1 MNYTRD
7 EVLQYVE
14 ENDVK
19 FIRISFC
26 DIFGNQRN
34 VSVMPS
40 ELIRAFDLGISFDA
54 SMVRG
59 FLNANE
65 SDLFL
70 VPDANTLTPMPWRP
84 SEGQVVR
91 LFCNIRTPD
100 GSPFVG
106 DCRTLLRSARA
117 QILDEFGLVCKAGT
131 ECEFYLF
138 KTNEDG
144 NPTLIPQDHGTY
156 CDVAPND
163 KGENVRR
170 QICLSL
176 EEMGMRPE
184 SSRHELGPG
193 QNEIDFKYS
202 DILTAADRLVAFKA
216 AVKSIAAAGG
226 LYATFMPKPL
236 ENESGSGL
244 HINLSLYCDGENL
257 FKLDPGEHNPIAE
270 SFLAGILRRIRE
282 ITCFLN
288 PVPNSYARFGNF
300 EAPKYVSWSHQNRS
314 QLVRIPASW
323 GSYARMEL
331 RSPDPGCS
339 PYLSFALLLYAGM
352 EGIREKL
359 PLCEP
364 ENRNLFTASQKEL
377 QHLEMLPESLEEA
390 LDLAEKSEFV
400 HRYVPNPLLNCYLTE
415 KRKEWEKYLTCGDTR
430 KYEMETYFLRM

>member
-84 SEGQVVR
+84 AEGQVVR

-138 KTNEDG
+138 QTDEDG
-144 NPTLIPQDHGTY
+144 IKVGFP
-156 CDVAPND
+156 
-163 KGENVRR
+163 
-170 QICLSL
+170 
-176 EEMGMRPE
+176 
-184 SSRHELGPG
+184 SS
-193 QNEIDFKYS
+193 S
-202 DILTAADRLVAFKA
+202 V
-216 AVKSIAAAGG
+216 
-226 LYATFMPKPL
+226 
-236 ENESGSGL
+236 
-244 HINLSLYCDGENL
+244 
-257 FKLDPGEHNPIAE
+257 
-270 SFLAGILRRIRE
+270 
-282 ITCFLN
+282 
-288 PVPNSYARFGNF
+288 
-300 EAPKYVSWSHQNRS
+300 
-314 QLVRIPASW
+314 
-323 GSYARMEL
+323 
-331 RSPDPGCS
+331 
-339 PYLSFALLLYAGM
+339 
-352 EGIREKL
+352 
-359 PLCEP
+359 
-364 ENRNLFTASQKEL
+364 
-377 QHLEMLPESLEEA
+377 
-390 LDLAEKSEFV
+390 
-400 HRYVPNPLLNCYLTE
+400 
-415 KRKEWEKYLTCGDTR
+415 
-430 KYEMETYFLRM
+430 